1 MRMLSATCCQP
12 QQYRNAIADF
22 VFQVPHSTAATVASA
37 DTSPANITAIVLH
50 ETGLFKNRR
59 IKFLPVTVPGE
70 SGVLALISHVEILE
84 FLVTTFR
91 EQRRLFD
98 DPISELNVGIFDNVV
113 TVQQHARLS
122 EVRACADTVSKYI
135 NYTV

>member
-1 MRMLSATCCQP
+1 
-12 QQYRNAIADF
+12 
-22 VFQVPHSTAATVASA
+22 
-37 DTSPANITAIVLH
+37 
-50 ETGLFKNRR
+50 
-59 IKFLPVTVPGE
+59 VTVPGE

-122 EVRACADTVSKYI
+122 EVRVCTVSVVQYSKYCSLSACCSSRGLRAQHAA
-135 NYTV
+135 VCVRKLVQAHVHAHALLS

>member
-1 MRMLSATCCQP
+1 
-12 QQYRNAIADF
+12 
-22 VFQVPHSTAATVASA
+22 
-37 DTSPANITAIVLH
+37 
-50 ETGLFKNRR
+50 
-59 IKFLPVTVPGE
+59 VTVPGE

-122 EVRACADTVSKYI
+122 EVRELYYCCHI
-135 NYTV
+135 Q

>member
-1 MRMLSATCCQP
+1 M
-12 QQYRNAIADF
+12 
-22 VFQVPHSTAATVASA
+22 
-37 DTSPANITAIVLH
+37 
-50 ETGLFKNRR
+50 
-59 IKFLPVTVPGE
+59 
-70 SGVLALISHVEILE
+70 LALISHVEILE

-122 EVRACADTVSKYI
+122 EVTTAQTTTVYF
-135 NYTV
+135 NRTVYCSS